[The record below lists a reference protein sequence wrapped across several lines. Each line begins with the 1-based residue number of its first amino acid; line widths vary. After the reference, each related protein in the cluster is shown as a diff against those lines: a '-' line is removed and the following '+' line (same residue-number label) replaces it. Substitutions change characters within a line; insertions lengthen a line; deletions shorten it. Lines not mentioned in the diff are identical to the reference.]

1 MIEIAK
7 TEIER
12 AAALKL
18 DPDGYRSAIAKVG
31 EDRGDTIAL
40 RSEDYHSL
48 RARFP
53 AVSLPSKSDLVRNFS
68 AAVGRWL
75 KAGFPVVSGDLY
87 RARLSTCRTCP
98 HWDGKAFAG
107 SGTMAFA
114 GLTSGSGSCKNGRQ
128 CSNSALQTRTSLDP
142 ANLSRRRSSSCLTK
156 MNLQENGGEASR

>member
-1 MIEIAK
+1 MVEADPRSMIEIAK

-107 SGTMAFA
+107 SGKCRLCGCAKSKLWLATEA
-114 GLTSGSGSCKNGRQ
+114 CPDGRW
-128 CSNSALQTRTSLDP
+128 P
-142 ANLSRRRSSSCLTK
+142 SRD
-156 MNLQENGGEASR
+156 